1 MPVLFANPRRQ
12 VFSRCGPFNV
22 SIADPESFNIK
33 FSFQY
38 IRLETCHDWPSL
50 TLKQSKIYHLRK
62 RKKARDPKWILV
74 VPLLIFPSCTGELSK
89 KRKKKDREQLLT
101 PLIKKKGSQNLQSR
115 YHTGKCLRRFA
126 GIYTYCR

>member
-89 KRKKKDREQLLT
+89 KKKKKRSGATFNTTDQE
-101 PLIKKKGSQNLQSR
+101 K
-115 YHTGKCLRRFA
+115 RFSKSPKP
-126 GIYTYCR
+126 ISHW